1 MTITLHRSEIAAA
14 PVVEGASTALML
26 EVLRDALFACAE
38 PDLDMFH
45 STTPAGRAAI
55 SLAGLARSAVA
66 ALGAEPG
73 PVLHDGPGVVVI
85 RDLAQ
90 AVILVEVAAAHA
102 ADSARLPSL
111 DGLAA
116 SIGAACA
123 TLHETIRSGT
133 DQA

>member
-1 MTITLHRSEIAAA
+1 MTITLHRSEIASA
-14 PVVEGASTALML
+14 PVVEGASTALVL

-45 STTPAGRAAI
+45 STTPAGRAAT

-66 ALGAEPG
+66 SLGAEPG

-102 ADSARLPSL
+102 TDSARSPSL

-116 SIGAACA
+116 SIEAAYA

>member
-102 ADSARLPSL
+102 ADSARSPSL
-111 DGLAA
+111 DRLAA
-116 SIGAACA
+116 SFGAACA

>member
-1 MTITLHRSEIAAA
+1 MTITVHRSEIAA
-14 PVVEGASTALML
+14 PVVEGISTALVL
-26 EVLRDALFACAE
+26 EVLRDALFACAG
-38 PDLDMFH
+38 PDLDVFH
-45 STTPAGRAAI
+45 STTLAGRAAT
-55 SLAGLARSAVA
+55 SLAGLARAAAA

-90 AVILVEVAAAHA
+90 AVMMVEVAAAHA
-102 ADSARLPSL
+102 TDSARPPAL

-116 SIGAACA
+116 SIWAACA
-123 TLHETIRSGT
+123 TLQETIRSGT

>member
-1 MTITLHRSEIAAA
+1 MTITLHRIEIAA
-14 PVVEGASTALML
+14 PVVDSTSTGRVL
-26 EVLRDALFACAE
+26 EVLRDALLACAE
-38 PDLDMFH
+38 PDLDVFH
-45 STTPAGRAAI
+45 SATPAGRAAT

-73 PVLHDGPGVVVI
+73 QVLHDGPGVVVI

-90 AVILVEVAAAHA
+90 AVMLVEVAAAGVT
-102 ADSARLPSL
+102 DSARSPAL

-123 TLHETIRSGT
+123 TLQETIRSGT

>member
-1 MTITLHRSEIAAA
+1 MTITFHRSEIAAA
-14 PVVEGASTALML
+14 PVVEGASTALVL

-102 ADSARLPSL
+102 ADSARSPSL

>member
-14 PVVEGASTALML
+14 PVVEGASTALVL
-26 EVLRDALFACAE
+26 EVLRDTLLACAK
-38 PDLDMFH
+38 PGLDVFH
-45 STTPAGRAAI
+45 STTAAGRAAT
-55 SLAGLARSAVA
+55 SLAGLARSAGA
-66 ALGAEPG
+66 ALGAEPR

-102 ADSARLPSL
+102 TDRARSPSL

-116 SIGAACA
+116 SIEAACT
-123 TLHETIRSGT
+123 TLQETIRCCT

>member
-14 PVVEGASTALML
+14 PVVEGASTALVL

-66 ALGAEPG
+66 ALGEPG

-102 ADSARLPSL
+102 ADSARSPSL

-123 TLHETIRSGT
+123 ALHETIRSGT

>member
-1 MTITLHRSEIAAA
+1 MTITLHRSEITA
-14 PVVEGASTALML
+14 PAEQSSTARVL

-38 PDLDMFH
+38 PDLDVFH
-45 STTPAGRAAI
+45 STTPAGRAVT

-66 ALGAEPG
+66 ALGTEPA

-85 RDLAQ
+85 RDLAH
-90 AVILVEVAAAHA
+90 AVMLVEVAAGHTT
-102 ADSARLPSL
+102 DSARPPAL

-116 SIGAACA
+116 SIRVAHA
-123 TLHETIRSGT
+123 TLREAIRSADT